1 MSIEKV
7 NTVRVHYGP
16 REVEDK
22 SPSTPSTM
30 GNIKELLVP
39 VNFDNLPAFDA
50 TDATVLAIPAGA
62 VIKSATLVVKEDFT
76 STSGTTTLDIGLTTV
91 AGVVV
96 DVDGLD
102 AAVGADTLV
111 AGTVV
116 LGDGADIGTI
126 PSLTDAVQ
134 VTVTPSVAD
143 LTAGEGVLHI
153 EYIV

>member
-1 MSIEKV
+1 MTIQKV

-30 GNIKELLVP
+30 GNVKELLVP
-39 VNFDNLPAFDA
+39 INFDNLPTSDA

-62 VIKSATLVVKEDFT
+62 VLKSAALIVKESFV
-76 STSGTTTLDIGLTTV
+76 STSGTTTINIGLSTV

-96 DVDGLD
+96 DADGIDAAVAVDGLD
-102 AAVGADTLV
+102 AG
-111 AGTVV
+111 GVV
-116 LGDGADIGTI
+116 LCDGDDIGTI

-134 VTVTPSVAD
+134 VTVVPSTAD
-143 LTAGEGVLHI
+143 LTAGEAVLHI